1 MGKARPQLCQTFR
14 AVARTTFRD
23 YQAGRPVGLVPWE
36 TSFTDAA
43 LLRIA
48 TRRPR
53 EVLAHRFDGQ
63 SERATG
69 ADWEWWF
76 CSPRGFAGL
85 RVQAKRMAPKTN
97 SFPVSKSVD
106 GVQQAEVLI
115 RAARSRRATPFYVL
129 YGDRVPTAT
138 QPAVAPG
145 PCPHGPFDP
154 TLWGAALVHAE
165 VVHQRLVG
173 PRPRRSLLADAWPWH
188 HLVCGSC
195 EDDTVDEAAR
205 RFVLED
211 EAHRARHLDPDYQD
225 IAMEG
230 PIDRAHSAQNAPS
243 DVIRAYEQRD
253 PSLIEGGDG
262 LAGTVLVLDAGR
274 RR

>member
-1 MGKARPQLCQTFR
+1 M
-14 AVARTTFRD
+14 
-23 YQAGRPVGLVPWE
+23 
-36 TSFTDAA
+36 
-43 LLRIA
+43 
-48 TRRPR
+48 
-53 EVLAHRFDGQ
+53 
-63 SERATG
+63 
-69 ADWEWWF
+69 
-76 CSPRGFAGL
+76 
-85 RVQAKRMAPKTN
+85 
-97 SFPVSKSVD
+97 
-106 GVQQAEVLI
+106 
-115 RAARSRRATPFYVL
+115 
-129 YGDRVPTAT
+129 
-138 QPAVAPG
+138 
-145 PCPHGPFDP
+145 
-154 TLWGAALVHAE
+154 
-165 VVHQRLVG
+165 HQRLVG